1 MCCTGTFWDF
11 PTHHPVQF
19 FRVSTWQCQSR
30 YIPMYARRIMRV
42 SDRGLTY
49 QECHQVQFV
58 GRKWKFMEDLIIS
71 HTRGRTLW
79 SDQMRMDLNREK
91 IPNFRP
97 VPVYHESLQE
107 DKIPINLCCFSSFL
121 LRLCQYFL

>member
-1 MCCTGTFWDF
+1 
-11 PTHHPVQF
+11 
-19 FRVSTWQCQSR
+19 
-30 YIPMYARRIMRV
+30 MYARRIMRV

-79 SDQMRMDLNREK
+79 SDRMRRDLNREK

-97 VPVYHESLQE
+97 VLVYHESLRE
-107 DKIPINLCCFSSFL
+107 EKVPINLCRFSSFL